1 MKFGGKRKRDGVWK
15 LDIKNLSHN
24 HEASRDMPGHPYC
37 RRFSSEE
44 VQRIQEMTRADISPR
59 QILTSL

>member
-15 LDIKNLSHN
+15 LEIKNLSHN
-24 HEASRDMPGHPYC
+24 HEASRDMSGHPYC
-37 RRFSSEE
+37 HCFSSEE
-44 VQRIQEMTRADISPR
+44 VQRIQEMTKAGIPPR